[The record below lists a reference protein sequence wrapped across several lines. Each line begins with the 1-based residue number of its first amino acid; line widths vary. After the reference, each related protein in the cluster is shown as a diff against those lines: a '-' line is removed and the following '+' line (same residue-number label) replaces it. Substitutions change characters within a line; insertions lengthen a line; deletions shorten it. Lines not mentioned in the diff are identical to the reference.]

1 MPLLVQHPAYFSKS
15 RLKSDLVAHNVALP
29 PAKSKKEVYVELYLK
44 HIDQRSDFSSDE
56 EDLVQDV
63 TVENPVVAEEPDPR
77 DLTDDDLKAKL
88 LEHGVKAGP
97 ILASTRAVYE
107 KKLRKLLQS
116 DRHDRVNGAEK
127 GVLYSDSEEEEE
139 SEQDE
144 DAESGSE
151 GKSQTVEQLEEQE
164 NSQNGDFTYPQCFL
178 LSSRLHVP
186 ASRNREPDSKGN
198 ALKSSARSLS
208 QNSWIP
214 VGISRSSSVDR
225 CSGVGSVVPPGSQ
238 SVSSQAFSITQMV
251 EEMESQRALSTSS
264 NTEGEVNGSNVQEHW
279 PQSDRLDMPVVDE
292 YYTPKA
298 SPYNQTMKEPL
309 KDTFKDLLPDNDI
322 TPTRIYATC
331 RRPIKGAAGRPVQY
345 AYPETPASPITLE
358 RREVERHLV
367 PIHIQIVVFLIV
379 ACLLYLIYD
388 YAEDNSLGPFV
399 SL

>member
-225 CSGVGSVVPPGSQ
+225 CSGVGSV
-238 SVSSQAFSITQMV
+238 
-251 EEMESQRALSTSS
+251 
-264 NTEGEVNGSNVQEHW
+264 
-279 PQSDRLDMPVVDE
+279 LDMPVVDE